1 MSERIIDNDI
11 ERAEQDRETMIQEIL
26 SLNSRNWSRS
36 SLERK
41 KDKQL
46 RNILKEEQEKA
57 K

>member
-46 RNILKEEQEKA
+46 RNILKKEQEKA